1 MIRLYAIILLLLI
14 RFAPAK
20 SQGLP
25 GYIITLQ
32 GDSVT
37 GSIREKKHQVLLLYP
52 SAGGAR
58 QYFRASQVQG
68 YGLLDRSAIR
78 SRVVRLAAG
87 ADSTFFVLPIELG
100 PVSLFSYV
108 SETGLLLR
116 PSASDTL
123 QELTSANW
131 QLLFN
136 RYLRGCATLNPASNE
151 VLDMRFTTDN
161 VRLLLSRYN
170 YCSSTTRKANRPSMA
185 SPWRYGLGL
194 QAGAVSI
201 TLRSKDILTNKK
213 SVEATGWAKQAGIEW
228 TAIRASGLQVGL
240 GVGYKQLAFHDAS
253 YQLEQNIPTPLEQ
266 QDYSQSEVLTIAIS
280 LGKRWGGH
288 PARPSFYGGASLGS
302 NFLLGEQGYSEQRLA
317 GTTAPFQ
324 RVKGSEY
331 SSSGDGA
338 VLAHLD
344 VQAGVLFP
352 LGKRQEIRLT
362 TAYQYYVF
370 SRLHGVGAQLSYFW
384 FWK

>member
-1 MIRLYAIILLLLI
+1 MIRLYAIVLILLI

-20 SQGLP
+20 GQGLP

-32 GDSVT
+32 GDSIA
-37 GSIREKKHQVLLLYP
+37 GSIREKKHQMLLLYP
-52 SAGGAR
+52 STGGAR
-58 QYFRASQVQG
+58 QHFRAEQVQG
-68 YGLLDRSAIR
+68 YGLLDRPAIR
-78 SRVVRLAAG
+78 SRVVRLASG

-100 PVSLFSYV
+100 QVSLFSYV
-108 SETGLLLR
+108 NETGLLLL

-131 QLLFN
+131 QLLSN
-136 RYLRGCATLNPASNE
+136 RYLRGCATLNPASNK

-170 YCSSTTRKANRPSMA
+170 YCSSTTRKVNRPSTA

-194 QAGAVSI
+194 QAGAVSS
-201 TLRSKDILTNKK
+201 TLRSRDIPTNKK
-213 SVEATGWAKQAGIEW
+213 SVEATGWAKQAAVEW
-228 TAIRASGLQVGL
+228 TAVRASGLQVGL
-240 GVGYKQLAFHDAS
+240 GVGYKQLAFHDVP
-253 YQLEQNIPTPLEQ
+253 YRLEQSLPVPLEQ
-266 QDYSQSEVLTIAIS
+266 QDYSQIEALTLAVS

-288 PARPSFYGGASLGS
+288 PARPSFYGGAGLGS

-324 RVKGSEY
+324 KVKGSEY

-370 SRLHGVGAQLSYFW
+370 SRLHGVGAQLAYFW